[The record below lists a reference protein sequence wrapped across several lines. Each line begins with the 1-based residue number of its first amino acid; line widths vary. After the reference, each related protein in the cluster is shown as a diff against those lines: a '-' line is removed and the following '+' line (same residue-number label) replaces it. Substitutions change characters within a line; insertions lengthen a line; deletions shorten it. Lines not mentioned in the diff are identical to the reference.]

1 MSGLFV
7 GRLVIESG
15 LGTLIEAMDLYPGAR
30 IAGHPRIRLLGPRPG
45 SAG

>member
-15 LGTLIEAMDLYPGAR
+15 LGTLLEALDLYPGAR
-30 IAGHPRIRLLGPRPG
+30 RI
-45 SAG
+45 